1 MKKSFFIFILVLLLM
16 ITLILLRIQ
25 SISFPK
31 EGGDETEIIYL
42 EEFQNDDRILKIFS
56 KNDHFYIKPYIHEIQ
71 LNGQN
76 INTEMEICH
85 DDIISARTKQFR
97 FEIQPKVRSF
107 KKIFQRP
114 IGEILPL
121 PGNEKYIGGWMSP
134 TQRRILSSE
143 RDKQLLKKL
152 IIELEPELLKKI
164 IPARNEFS
172 GRLIHLRRNK
182 TGAGIQVKSEA
193 VNMIRTQNFNSQSI
207 EKNRWLGLK
216 SGDVFT
222 FRKQGA
228 GTALQIKFDFNR
240 VKSRMFKGSRGQ
252 ERLVSADIIYLIV
265 SYLKKN
271 RTVSPTPLITA
282 SLKSLDEGNRYRIQK
297 SKSNLFLG
305 KKGLFLFSLRPD
317 KLLNRQYIPDA
328 VHEGGI
334 MDIKEMLD
342 HKMLYR
348 KQNNFYPVDP
358 AFLDQIREIVILKK
372 FDLNEFLKQHH
383 IEWIDFQ
390 DQKEIEHFLVQ
401 AETRIR
407 KIKKKGNW
415 NWFCREIK
423 KMNNLYFLKGLGI
436 KVNDDIKY
444 RVFYRKENISWIPA
458 ETWFRDIPHV
468 SGIEDYYW
476 GPLIKDSKEVEF
488 RIDFN
493 RPPGRVRLLSVAD
506 YRFRQEGRPFTR
518 RNFFDGV
525 QDISLGRNG
534 NRLYVKISNI
544 LDFNQSI
551 SIASLQLKADIKTS
565 MSNKLSIFTDETWSA
580 SIDMTHWMA
589 VRLNPYFSASGDAAA
604 DIKSIWYNEDWNPI
618 FRGVKHRYFKKDF
631 RLDSRPLSS
640 SWRIFTFGQYLL
652 WINNQPIVNPEDFTR
667 ALRPGPN
674 TLMVMISKKGYMK
687 KFLRSRL
694 FKIKN
699 NQIVLLQKIL
709 RRSSF
714 VRGKGSKKPTIFDN
728 QNQVLAYSVKINDK
742 FHRFYSPVA
751 SSELQ
756 GIVGSS
762 ESGSWGIEQVFYN
775 LHKQKGVSEIHLTL
789 NSEWQ
794 KIAVRQLFSLL
805 GDIKKRES
813 MNPVYLNLK
822 NRLIQT
828 ENHLSRARIELMILK
843 DEHHRAI
850 TMRKIIDMQNRI
862 ESLKTEI
869 NKIKN
874 YFYEASMIIMNSR
887 GQILVSACYP
897 YDEKSM
903 QMLNGSLLKPYRAY
917 EVPEL
922 NRAWKWR
929 YNPGSTVKVLD
940 SIAFLHS
947 LSQKHQATGGYAF
960 PHLKHLLD
968 PSSNFSHFPRNDLK
982 GSRMLNGKKVFFQL
996 QNFRGHNI
1004 PYGFCSLKDALT
1016 HSYNTYFA
1024 YLALHHNRM
1033 LTLDS
1038 ALYKKS
1044 SYFISKSNIPL
1055 EKTYRDYPVL
1065 EFAEKLGFNR
1075 RIDLLANLNHTE
1087 IGRFLNRSPYDAFT
1101 SIESVFPVN
1110 AYTPSDIA
1118 YFSIGQSDLQLTTLQ
1133 NSLVVS
1139 TILNNGCLF
1148 YPSVIKS
1155 INMYNSVDKKM
1166 EMIEPNP
1173 EKSMS
1178 RIFDPDIAEQIKQ
1191 AMKNVVDSGTAGG
1204 VFSRKLKQARSFYA
1218 KTGTAETK
1226 FYRDHSLFVGFVIFR
1241 NGEKIIFSTVVP
1253 RSGTGAAVAGRLTA
1267 RIIKDIIEF
1276 ENKNPNRPDNP
1287 Y

>member
-16 ITLILLRIQ
+16 ISLILLRIQ

-31 EGGDETEIIYL
+31 EVGDKTEIIYL
-42 EEFQNDDRILKIFS
+42 EEFQDDDRILKIFS
-56 KNDHFYIKPYIHEIQ
+56 KNDHFYIKPFIYEIQ
-71 LNGQN
+71 LNGQD
-76 INTEMEICH
+76 INTEMEIYH
-85 DDIISARTKQFR
+85 NDIISAKTKQFR

-114 IGEILPL
+114 LREILPL
-121 PGNEKYIGGWMSP
+121 PGNEKFIGGWMSP
-134 TQRRILSSE
+134 IQRRILSSK

-152 IIELEPELLKKI
+152 IIELEPELLQKI
-164 IPARNEFS
+164 IPARNEFG
-172 GRLIHLRRNK
+172 GRLIHLRRKK
-182 TGAGIQVKSEA
+182 TGAGIQIKSEA
-193 VNMIRTQNFNSQSI
+193 VNMIRIQNFNSQSI
-207 EKNRWLGLK
+207 EKNQWIGLK
-216 SGDVFT
+216 SGDVFK
-222 FRKQGA
+222 FRNQGS
-228 GTALQIKFDFNR
+228 GPALQIKFDFNR
-240 VKSRMFKGSRGQ
+240 VKSRMFRGPRGQ
-252 ERLVSADIIYLIV
+252 EKLVSTDIIYLIV

-271 RTVSPTPLITA
+271 QTVSPAPPITA
-282 SLKSLDEGNRYRIQK
+282 YLKSLDKGNRYRIQK
-297 SKSNLFLG
+297 SKDNLFLG

-342 HKMLYR
+342 RKMLYR

-358 AFLDQIREIVILKK
+358 VFLDQVREIVTLKK
-372 FDLNEFLKQHH
+372 SDLNEFLKQHH
-383 IEWIDFQ
+383 IEWMDFHS
-390 DQKEIEHFLVQ
+390 QKEIEHYLVQ

-407 KIKKKGNW
+407 KMKKKGNW

-444 RVFYRKENISWIPA
+444 RVFYRVGNISWIPA
-458 ETWFRDIPHV
+458 ETWSRDIPQV

-506 YRFRQEGRPFTR
+506 YRFSPEGRHFTR

-525 QDISLGRNG
+525 QDIPLGRNE
-534 NRLYVKISNI
+534 NRLYVKIFNI
-544 LDFNQSI
+544 LDFNRSI
-551 SIASLQLKADIKTS
+551 STASLQLKADIKTS
-565 MSNKLSIFTDETWSA
+565 MSNKLSIFTDETWSS

-589 VRLNPYFSASGDAAA
+589 VRLNPYFSASDDAAA

-618 FRGVKHRYFKKDF
+618 FRGAKHRYFKKDF

-640 SWRIFTFGQYLL
+640 SWRIFTLGQYLL
-652 WINNQPIVNPEDFTR
+652 WINDQPIVNPEDFTR
-667 ALRPGPN
+667 ALRPGLN
-674 TLMVMISKKGYMK
+674 TLMVMISKKGYLK

-699 NQIVLLQKIL
+699 NQIVLQQKIL

-714 VRGKGSKKPTIFDN
+714 VRGKGSKKPTIFDT
-728 QNQVLAYSVKINDK
+728 QKQVLAYSVKINDK

-756 GIVGSS
+756 AIVGSAKI
-762 ESGSWGIEQVFYN
+762 GPWGIEQVFHN
-775 LHKQKGVSEIHLTL
+775 LHKQKGVREIHLTL

-794 KIAVRQLFSLL
+794 KIAVRHLFSLL

-813 MNPVYLNLK
+813 VNPVYLNLK
-822 NRLIQT
+822 DRLIRT
-828 ENHLSRARIELMILK
+828 ENQLSRARIELMTLK
-843 DEHHRAI
+843 DEHYRAM
-850 TMRKIIDMQNRI
+850 TMRNIIDMQNRI

-874 YFYEASMIIMNSR
+874 YFYEASMVIMNSR

-903 QMLNGSLLKPYRAY
+903 QILNGSLLKPYRAY

-929 YNPGSTVKVLD
+929 YNPGSTAKVLD

-947 LSQKHQATGGYAF
+947 LSQEHQATGGYEF
-960 PHLKHLLD
+960 PHLKHLLNSTSD
-968 PSSNFSHFPRNDLK
+968 FSHFPRNDLK
-982 GSRMLNGKKVFFQL
+982 GSRMLNGKQVFFQL

-1038 ALYKKS
+1038 ALYKKD

-1075 RIDLLANLNHTE
+1075 RIDLLANLNQTE

-1101 SIESVFPVN
+1101 SVESVFPVN

-1133 NSLVVS
+1133 NSLV
-1139 TILNNGCLF
+1139 
-1148 YPSVIKS
+1148 
-1155 INMYNSVDKKM
+1155 
-1166 EMIEPNP
+1166 
-1173 EKSMS
+1173 
-1178 RIFDPDIAEQIKQ
+1178 
-1191 AMKNVVDSGTAGG
+1191 
-1204 VFSRKLKQARSFYA
+1204 
-1218 KTGTAETK
+1218 
-1226 FYRDHSLFVGFVIFR
+1226 
-1241 NGEKIIFSTVVP
+1241 
-1253 RSGTGAAVAGRLTA
+1253 
-1267 RIIKDIIEF
+1267 
-1276 ENKNPNRPDNP
+1276 
-1287 Y
+1287 